1 MKRAGQN
8 AYTGTYERLPPWW
21 GEYLSRNLFR
31 VSHAP
36 GYAHE
41 PEQQPVCRQYDRCEG
56 CPYPGHASFAGEA
69 KMTVCGQE
77 LNRSEKENIPNK
89 KL

>member
-1 MKRAGQN
+1 MKGAGQN
-8 AYTGTYERLPPWW
+8 AYTGTYVRIPPWW

-56 CPYPGHASFAGEA
+56 CPYPGHGFLCWG
-69 KMTVCGQE
+69 
-77 LNRSEKENIPNK
+77 SENDCMRTRIKQIREREYPE
-89 KL
+89 